1 MPQSEA
7 WSIRQKIIGV
17 LLRQA
22 RQDAGKSLKEC
33 GQVLSVSSSTIS
45 AIEHG
50 KRHVS
55 LPELEMLAYYL
66 QVPLDYLL
74 DPEAAPDSPEPQE
87 VPGAETLLLRQR
99 IIGTLLRQARLKL
112 DLNQAKLAK
121 QVGLSQRHLS
131 QYEQGTSPIPVV
143 ELEALSQALG
153 VPLSY
158 FLDQE
163 VGRIGEQQRRE
174 REWRQFA
181 ELPADVRAF
190 VLKPVNI
197 NYIEMAMRLSD
208 VSVDGLRNIAA
219 SLLEIT
225 L

>member
-1 MPQSEA
+1 MPQPKA
-7 WSIRQKIIGV
+7 WPIRQKIIGV

-33 GQVLSVSSSTIS
+33 GQVLNVSSSTIS

-50 KRHVS
+50 ERHVS

-74 DPEAAPDSPEPQE
+74 DPEAVPDSPEPQE
-87 VPGAETLLLRQR
+87 VPGAELLLLRQR
-99 IIGTLLRQARLKL
+99 IIGTLLRQARTKL
-112 DLNQAKLAK
+112 GLNQTQLAE
-121 QVGLSQRHLS
+121 QAGISARHLS
-131 QYEQGTSPIPVV
+131 QYEQGENPIPIV
-143 ELEALSQALG
+143 ELEALSQVLG
-153 VPLSY
+153 VPLSH

-181 ELPADVRAF
+181 DLPPEVRAF
-190 VLKPVNI
+190 VLKPVNL

-208 VSVDGLRNIAA
+208 VPADGLRNIAA